1 MRRFLPLLF
10 LSALSTAAFAQQ
22 RGASITAVAP
32 TFGPPGT
39 TVSIRGAG
47 FNGFERG
54 SPWVK
59 ELTSEPPPGMI
70 EFNGV
75 PGDVLF
81 WQDDLI
87 TVRVPKHASTGVL
100 RIVLPQARIV
110 LTADVFDV
118 YYSTGDETAAQKS
131 EFAQAEGARAAQA
144 DRSDEAGERSL
155 FFDEPAPQIPLYVNP
170 WFSSLSP
177 GERTFFAE
185 NGFGDS
191 LFFGNPFS
199 LGRKGS
205 FFLNN
210 GLFPQRGIRGRS
222 GFGRFRSDD
231 VLFPDFFIR
240 GSRKF
245 GVRPFWF
252 SFDRNRPSSFSNE
265 GHIFR
270 R

>member
-10 LSALSTAAFAQQ
+10 LFALTTAAFGQQ
-22 RGASITAVAP
+22 GGASITAIAP

-47 FNGFERG
+47 FSGFERG

-59 ELTSEPPPGMI
+59 ELTSEPPPGII

-87 TVRVPKHASTGVL
+87 TVKVPKHASTGVL

-110 LTADVFDV
+110 LAGDVFDV
-118 YYSTGDETAAQKS
+118 YYSTADETPAQKS
-131 EFAQAEGARAAQA
+131 ESVQTDSARAAQA
-144 DRSDEAGERSL
+144 DRRDEAGERSL
-155 FFDEPAPQIPLYVNP
+155 FFDEPAPQLPLYVNP

-177 GERTFFAE
+177 GQRTFFAE

-205 FFLNN
+205 LFSNN
-210 GLFPQRGIRGRS
+210 GPFPHRGTRARS
-222 GFGRFRSDD
+222 PFDRFGSEDFF
-231 VLFPDFFIR
+231 FPDFFNR
-240 GSRKF
+240 GSRNF

-252 SFDRNRPSSFSNE
+252 FFDRNRPSSFSNE